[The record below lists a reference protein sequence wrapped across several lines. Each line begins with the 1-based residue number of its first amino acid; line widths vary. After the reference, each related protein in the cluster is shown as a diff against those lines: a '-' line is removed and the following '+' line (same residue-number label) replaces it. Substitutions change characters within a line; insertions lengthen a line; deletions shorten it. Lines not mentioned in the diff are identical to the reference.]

1 MFRKKLGMTL
11 VEVLVALII
20 GTISVAAMFYSY
32 NIFNKS
38 YQGIV
43 EKASISKSGR
53 NALSQ
58 LARELRNVGYKD
70 INQLQAPLEEYLWKE
85 NNVSGFQIG
94 SDSLRI
100 FYDLSPKERVRIDYK
115 LKKYQNSQDT
125 FLSRSFYHWTCT
137 VLDTA
142 VYNCPVRKEV
152 DEVFINNV
160 EDFQIVFKDDTGK
173 EVKPVNFGSGKTNQ
187 QRVKSI
193 EVYLTVRSANEIFKK
208 NKNWKINNAD
218 QNYSKNDMYTR
229 ETFFVSVYPRNIVMN

>member
-1 MFRKKLGMTL
+1 MFKKKLGMTL

-70 INQLQAPLEEYLWKE
+70 INQTKGPLEEYLWKE

-125 FLSRSFYHWTCT
+125 FLSRSFYHWTC
-137 VLDTA
+137 A
-142 VYNCPVRKEV
+142 SANNCPVRKEV

-160 EDFQIVFKDDTGK
+160 EDFQIIFKDDAGK
-173 EVKPVNFGSGKTNQ
+173 EVKPVNFGAGKANQ

-218 QNYSKNDMYTR
+218 QTYPKNDRYTR

>member
-20 GTISVAAMFYSY
+20 GTISVAAILYSY

-38 YQGIV
+38 YQGLV

-70 INQLQAPLEEYLWKE
+70 INQLQASLEEYLWKE

-100 FYDLSPKERVRIDYK
+100 FYDLSPKERIRIDYK

-125 FLSRSFYHWTCT
+125 FLSRSFYHWTCAST
-137 VLDTA
+137 N
-142 VYNCPVRKEV
+142 NCPVRREL

-160 EDFQIVFKDDTGK
+160 EDFQIVFKDDNGK
-173 EVKPVNFGSGKTNQ
+173 EVKPVNFGAGKANQ

-218 QNYSKNDMYTR
+218 QTYSKNDRYTR

>member
-20 GTISVAAMFYSY
+20 GTISVAAIFHSY

-43 EKASISKSGR
+43 EKAAISKSGR

-70 INQLQAPLEEYLWKE
+70 INQLQGPLEEYLWKE

-100 FYDLSPKERVRIDYK
+100 FYDLSPKERIRIDYK

-125 FLSRSFYHWTCT
+125 FLSRSYYHWTCT
-137 VLDTA
+137 STN
-142 VYNCPVRKEV
+142 NCPVRKEV

-160 EDFQIVFKDDTGK
+160 EDFQIIFKDDNGE
-173 EVKPVNFGSGKTNQ
+173 EVKPVNFGAGKVNQ

-193 EVYLTVRSANEIFKK
+193 EVYLTVKSANKIFKK

-218 QNYSKNDMYTR
+218 QTYSKNDKYTR

>member
-32 NIFNKS
+32 NIFNRS

-70 INQLQAPLEEYLWKE
+70 INQTKGPLEEYLWKE

-137 VLDTA
+137 APDTA

-160 EDFQIVFKDDTGK
+160 EDFQIEFKDDTGK
-173 EVKPVNFGSGKTNQ
+173 EVKSVNFGSGKTNQ

-218 QNYSKNDMYTR
+218 QTYSKNDRYTR
-229 ETFFVSVYPRNIVMN
+229 ETFFVSVYPRNIVKN

>member
-70 INQLQAPLEEYLWKE
+70 INQTKGPLEEYLWKE

-94 SDSLRI
+94 SDSLMI
-100 FYDLSPKERVRIDYK
+100 YYDLSPKERVRIDYK

-125 FLSRSFYHWTCT
+125 FLSRSVYHWTCT

-160 EDFQIVFKDDTGK
+160 EDFQIEFKDDTGK
-173 EVKPVNFGSGKTNQ
+173 EVKHVNFGSGKTNQ

-218 QNYSKNDMYTR
+218 QNYTKNDKYTR

>member
-1 MFRKKLGMTL
+1 MFRKKLCMTL

-20 GTISVAAMFYSY
+20 GTISVAAIFYSY
-32 NIFNKS
+32 NIFNRS

-70 INQLQAPLEEYLWKE
+70 INQLQASLEEYLWKE

-100 FYDLSPKERVRIDYK
+100 FYDLSPKERIRIDYK

-137 VLDTA
+137 SA
-142 VYNCPVRKEV
+142 NNCPVRKEV

-160 EDFQIVFKDDTGK
+160 EDFQIVFKDDAGK
-173 EVKPVNFGSGKTNQ
+173 EVKPVNFGSGKANQ

-208 NKNWKINNAD
+208 KKNWKINNAD
-218 QNYSKNDMYTR
+218 QNYSKDDRYTR

>member
-20 GTISVAAMFYSY
+20 GTISVAAVFYSY
-32 NIFNKS
+32 NIFNRS

-43 EKASISKSGR
+43 EKASVSKSGR

-70 INQLQAPLEEYLWKE
+70 INQLQASLEEYLWKE

-100 FYDLSPKERVRIDYK
+100 FYDLSPKERLRIDYK

-137 VLDTA
+137 SA
-142 VYNCPVRKEV
+142 NNCPVRKEV

-160 EDFQIVFKDDTGK
+160 EDFQIVFKDDAGK
-173 EVKPVNFGSGKTNQ
+173 EVKPVNFGSGKANQ

-218 QNYSKNDMYTR
+218 QTYSKNDRYTR